1 MNIINLNVQTYFSHP
16 TDPSQKKYEALRS
29 FYLDKQPANQVAQQY
44 GYSPEYFK
52 KLRFIFATQIKNG
65 QNPFFKPTKKGPKK
79 RSTSDQIIDHIVDL
93 RKQNHSINDI
103 KAILESKDQKL
114 SLETIDNILKEQG
127 FAPLPR
133 RTRKERNSIL
143 LPAKMQ
149 APPTQPLEIV
159 DEEFSTQRGGG
170 ILVFLPL
177 IERLGIVKAIRSA
190 NFPQTSVIDDVSSV
204 MCFLALKLIGRE
216 RLSHDETWNLDR
228 SLGLFAGLNVLPK
241 NATLS
246 SYSYRILRCQN
257 QKLLTELASIF
268 KDVEFEFEQEQ
279 EQEQE
284 QKKKGEQ
291 SEFNLDFKAIPHWG
305 DKSVL
310 EKNWSGSRSKALKS
324 LLALIVQEPATGF
337 LSYSNAEIKHQTQS
351 DAVLE
356 FVDFW
361 KEGRG
366 ISPKMLIFDSKF
378 TTYENLNR
386 LNQSKEKIKFLT
398 LRRRGKG
405 LKQKIQEIP
414 DYEWT
419 DVKIETNKNKYKTI
433 KVYDSYITLRNYQG
447 DVRQLIITGHG
458 RPQPCF
464 LITNDFDSEIKVLI
478 KKYAR
483 RWLVEQEIAEQ
494 IKFFHLNQASSS
506 IVVKVDFDLTISL
519 LAHNLYQI
527 LASHLPGFEKCNVDT
542 IYRHFIENGA
552 SIKIC
557 AKDIRVM
564 LKKKTH
570 LPILFELPWM
580 KESTYIPF
588 LGMNIKFETDTVS

>member
-1 MNIINLNVQTYFSHP
+1 MDIINVKTYFSQP
-16 TDPSQKKYEALRS
+16 TNPSQKKYEALRS
-29 FYLDKQPANQVAQQY
+29 FYLDKKPANQVAKQY

-52 KLRFIFATQIKNG
+52 KLRFIFATQIKKG
-65 QNPFFKPTKKGPKK
+65 QNPFFKPIKKGPKK
-79 RSTSDQIIDHIVDL
+79 RSTSDQIIDQIVDL

-143 LPAKMQ
+143 LPAKMK
-149 APPTQPLEIV
+149 APPAQPLEII

-246 SYSYRILRCQN
+246 SYSYRILRYQN
-257 QKLLTELASIF
+257 QKLLTELARIF
-268 KDVEFEFEQEQ
+268 KDVELEFEQEQ
-279 EQEQE
+279 EQEQKE
-284 QKKKGEQ
+284 KGEQ

-378 TTYENLNR
+378 TTYENLSR

-419 DVKIETNKNKYKTI
+419 DVKIEINKNKYKTI

-458 RPQPCF
+458 RSQPSF
-464 LITNDFDSEIKVLI
+464 LITNDFDSEVKVLI

-483 RWLVEQEIAEQ
+483 RWLVEKEIAEQ

-552 SIKIC
+552 KIKIG
-557 AKDIRVM
+557 AKEIGVA

-580 KESTYIPF
+580 KETTYIPF